1 MLEWPTVK
9 RQEKIVRAHNGGLLS
24 TVCLTALLFPF
35 FSPAPIDTDVQLF
48 PFLVAIFAVV
58 LNNLKIKVVD
68 LKLFIPIGVFA
79 MFSLL
84 YVDFEVSY
92 LFTRRLGVAAV
103 FVICIF
109 FISSIPRTS
118 PLLVLFIMI
127 THVLIMI
134 FQWVEPEVFKATL
147 GAYIR
152 AITYSPN
159 LDERGVHGLN
169 AEPGGAAAV
178 IFGCFVLHQFLIRSY
193 APRERRQAVLLSLSL
208 CWLGL
213 ALTRSGIAVLLF
225 FATVSYL
232 VLEYRLKK
240 LLIFGIGSLPLLW
253 AVTDVQDFQLL
264 GRGVALFG
272 GLLHKGVD
280 ALILDGSF
288 AERLIGIFYG
298 VYSLLLNPFG
308 LGGGGYPSAAQQ
320 VENIYSLSDQ
330 FLSARSQIHDT
341 VSVIGLYLAEFGLFF
356 IVFLVLIFWQ
366 TRPKSNSYFI
376 FQVVGFIFLLASYS
390 FAFPVTW
397 LILMIC
403 YLERRN

>member
-1 MLEWPTVK
+1 
-9 RQEKIVRAHNGGLLS
+9 
-24 TVCLTALLFPF
+24 LTALLFPF
-35 FSPAPIDTDVQLF
+35 FSPVPIDTDVQLF
-48 PFLVAIFAVV
+48 PFLVAIFTVV
-58 LNNLKIKVVD
+58 LTNLKIKVVD

-109 FISSIPRTS
+109 YVSSIPRAS
-118 PLLVLFIMI
+118 PSLVLFIMI

-147 GAYIR
+147 GAHIR
-152 AITYSPN
+152 AITYTN
-159 LDERGVHGLN
+159 LDGRGVHGLN

-213 ALTRSGIAVLLF
+213 VLTRSGVAVLLF
-225 FATVSYL
+225 LATVSYL

-240 LLIFGIGSLPLLW
+240 VLIFGIGSLLLLR
-253 AVTDVQDFQLL
+253 AVTDVQDFQPL

-272 GLLHKGVD
+272 DLLHKGVD
-280 ALILDGSF
+280 AIILDGSF

-308 LGGGGYPSAAQQ
+308 LGGGGYPSAAQY
-320 VENIYSLSDQ
+320 VESLYRLSDR
-330 FLSARSQIHDT
+330 FPSARPQLHDT
-341 VSVIGLYLAEFGLFF
+341 VSAIGLYSAEFGLFF
-356 IVFLVLIFWQ
+356 IVFLVFIFWQ

-376 FQVVGFIFLLASYS
+376 FQVVGFMFLLSSYS

-397 LILMIC
+397 LIIMIC
-403 YLERRN
+403 YLERTNRARVC